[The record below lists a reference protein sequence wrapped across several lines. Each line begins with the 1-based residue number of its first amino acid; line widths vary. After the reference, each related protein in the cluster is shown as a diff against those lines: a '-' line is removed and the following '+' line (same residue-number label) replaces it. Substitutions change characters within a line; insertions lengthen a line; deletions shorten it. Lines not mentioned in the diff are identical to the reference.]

1 MRCGAP
7 NSPAPLVYQI
17 VALMSSP
24 WLTEPSYGLKTD
36 SSSIHRNSGM
46 NVSVSSW
53 PHRSIPQAVASSMVK
68 GLYSCFFCQRFC
80 WNIPL
85 IILIFHPEDL
95 GAGTPGPNNFCSSS
109 TEGPPRTWQPGETN
123 DPINQIPSL
132 RRLYL
137 MIFLIIIL

>member
-1 MRCGAP
+1 
-7 NSPAPLVYQI
+7 
-17 VALMSSP
+17 
-24 WLTEPSYGLKTD
+24 
-36 SSSIHRNSGM
+36 M

-95 GAGTPGPNNFCSSS
+95 GAGTLGPNNFCSSS

-123 DPINQIPSL
+123 GPINQIPSL
-132 RRLYL
+132 RRQYL